1 MPVRD
6 PEHDFVLKLCDT
18 VLHIQWQTIQEFFQD
33 GYGFLLKR
41 QVAVILQGLTGKEYR
56 FCPAFRKSD
65 RRQNTFFQDM
75 IPACRPDLGVK
86 GKARPL
92 QRLQIAQDRS
102 F

>member
-41 QVAVILQGLTGKEYR
+41 QVAVILQGLAGR
-56 FCPAFRKSD
+56 
-65 RRQNTFFQDM
+65 
-75 IPACRPDLGVK
+75 
-86 GKARPL
+86 
-92 QRLQIAQDRS
+92 
-102 F
+102 